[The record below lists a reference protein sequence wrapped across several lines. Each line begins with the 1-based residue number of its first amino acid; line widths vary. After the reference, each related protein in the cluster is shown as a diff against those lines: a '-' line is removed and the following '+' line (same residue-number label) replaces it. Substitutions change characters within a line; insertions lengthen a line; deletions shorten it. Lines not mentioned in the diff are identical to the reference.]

1 MKKKLLCALL
11 ALFSL
16 NCVNAQVI
24 SKGDRIITA
33 GIGFGSYL
41 GGRDYSITVSPIG
54 ASFEYCVIDNL
65 FDENSAIGVG
75 GYLGYT
81 AKKWSNR
88 MDVEEAEAMEV
99 KYTYTSIA
107 AKGYFHYNFVPDLD
121 TYGGLALGYNIVGRK
136 ATPSDY
142 LHSTSS
148 SGVGF
153 SLFVGARYYFSSSIG
168 AYAEIGYGIAAL
180 ELGLSIKL

>member
-1 MKKKLLCALL
+1 MKKILLCALL

-41 GGRDYSITVSPIG
+41 GGSNYSITVSPIG
-54 ASFEYCVIDNL
+54 ASFEYCVVDNL

-81 AKKWSNR
+81 AKKWSNS

-121 TYGGLALGYNIVGRK
+121 TYAGLMLGYNIVGSK
-136 ATPSDY
+136 VTPSNY
-142 LHSTSS
+142 PYQTSS
-148 SGVGF
+148 SGFGY
-153 SLFVGARYYFSSSIG
+153 SLFVGARYYFSPKLG
-168 AYAEIGYGIAAL
+168 AYAEIGYGIAAI